1 MSKASIQL
9 SSLCRDLQDRYG
21 RDDPLVQDLLT
32 EIRQTAKQTPVLPFG
47 ERRQRDLP
55 KRIWNLRLRKRPA
68 RF

>member
-21 RDDPLVQDLLT
+21 REDPLVQELLT
-32 EIRQTAKQTPVLPFG
+32 EIRQTEKQTLVLPFG
-47 ERRQRDLP
+47 ERRQHDLP
-55 KRIWNLRLRKRPA
+55 KRIWSLRLRKRPA